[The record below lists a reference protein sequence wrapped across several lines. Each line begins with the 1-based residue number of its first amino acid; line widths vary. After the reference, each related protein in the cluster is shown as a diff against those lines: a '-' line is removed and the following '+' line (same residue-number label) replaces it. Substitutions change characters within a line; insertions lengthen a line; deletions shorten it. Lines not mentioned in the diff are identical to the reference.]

1 MKPESRR
8 TSRNAFTLIEL
19 LVVISII
26 ALLIAI
32 LLPALGAA
40 RKSAARSQSLSN
52 VRQIATATFTFST
65 DDKENRLPPRIAG
78 SQWHW
83 MGKAAV
89 QRPLEP
95 EFRPLNEYLMGT
107 SQIPDN
113 ADVEIAHA
121 PLDTGAD
128 GALSTYDDFGS
139 SYAPNIVEQP
149 SSVFGGSIV
158 WGIGGG
164 APAFTNSDGHQEI
177 PSISLDLVP
186 DASEM
191 VVVGEFG
198 MYFNGWSYN
207 SPTEAPGYTRWSFGP
222 DIPKWNAGFGD
233 GHGSVIEVKAGET
246 WGDGFRFSWK
256 DPPPSYVQP

>member
-1 MKPESRR
+1 MKN
-8 TSRNAFTLIEL
+8 TSPPRHGFTLIEL

-40 RKSAARSQSLSN
+40 RKTAQRMQSLSN
-52 VRQIATATFTFST
+52 VRQISTATHAFST
-65 DDKENRLPPRIAG
+65 DDKKHRLPPRIAG

-83 MGKAAV
+83 MGKAAT

-95 EFRPLNEYLMGT
+95 RFRPLNEYLMGT
-107 SQIPDN
+107 TAIPD
-113 ADVEIAHA
+113 DSEVEMCKA

-128 GALSTYDDFGS
+128 GAASTYDDFGT

-149 SSVFGGSIV
+149 SFVFGGSEV

-164 APAFTNSDGHQEI
+164 APAFTNTDGNQEI
-177 PSISLDLVP
+177 PSISTDIIP
-186 DASEM
+186 NTSEM

-222 DIPKWNAGFGD
+222 DVPKWNAGFAD
-233 GHGSVIEVKAGET
+233 GHGAVIEVKAGET

-256 DPPPSYVQP
+256 DPPASYVQP